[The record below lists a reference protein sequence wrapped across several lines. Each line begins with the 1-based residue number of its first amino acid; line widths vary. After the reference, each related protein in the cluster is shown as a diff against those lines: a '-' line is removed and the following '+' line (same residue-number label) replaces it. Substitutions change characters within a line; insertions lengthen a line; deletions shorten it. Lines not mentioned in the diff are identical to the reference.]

1 MRSDDAGRMDQKR
14 SSRVR
19 VRVAVL
25 SLTTAGLLAGCVQK
39 PPAPQVVQPNPFGYL
54 KHAALCSIGRVEKT
68 AGGRAV
74 AIKVRSD
81 DGLCDV
87 AIDQPGGGAYASFVL
102 STLPTHGKSFI
113 YNYNNKTYVTYTA
126 DTAYAGPDSFAVG
139 LVPGGGQP
147 RSTLQVEVSADA
159 TGVALPPP
167 PVVAPV
173 EHAKPKRRV
182 ARRHHHVTRPQ

>member
-1 MRSDDAGRMDQKR
+1 M
-14 SSRVR
+14 
-19 VRVAVL
+19 

-39 PPAPQVVQPNPFGYL
+39 PPTPPVIPPNPFGYL
-54 KHAALCSIGRVEKT
+54 KRSALCSIGPISKT

-74 AIKVRSD
+74 AVKARSD

-102 STLPTHGKSFI
+102 TTLPTHGKSFI

-167 PVVAPV
+167 PVAAPV
-173 EHAKPKRRV
+173 EHPKTKRRV
-182 ARRHHHVTRPQ
+182 VRRRHHATPTQHSAS